1 MSILEMILTLLILD
15 SLGSSF
21 VGSEYLS
28 SKRHL
33 VSGRM
38 EYNERRRKSLL

>member
-1 MSILEMILTLLILD
+1 MSILEMILTLLIPWGAVLW
-15 SLGSSF
+15 G
-21 VGSEYLS
+21 VNIYHQ
-28 SKRHL
+28 KRHL

>member
-1 MSILEMILTLLILD
+1 MSILEMILTLLIPWGAVLW
-15 SLGSSF
+15 
-21 VGSEYLS
+21 GSEYLS